1 NSAPVATEQR
11 PMALSCTMGTSMALP
26 AASGVRRSRSASF
39 SRRPTQRT
47 ACASLVVLSLPNLSP
62 DFFSFREAPLIC
74 LLELIEASCALQK
87 PELMPQALL
96 LDGNGTLHPARGFG
110 LACHVLA
117 CWPAL
122 PTVGAAK
129 GASSMLTGS
138 TKKQVRKLVKEAGN
152 RDYYIK
158 GESGAVIGCAHVPDV
173 SVKNPVYISCGHMI
187 SLSTAVWLV
196 GHCCRYRVPEPT
208 RLADFESREF
218 LRQESAASRLKE
230 AANLPS
236 VPSTGSTGSNVSEPL
251 HCCVDLLGDVAG
263 SVSAQGNETF
273 REKAVDRER
282 M

>member
-1 NSAPVATEQR
+1 ASTKPEASAEINQRVA
-11 PMALSCTMGTSMALP
+11 MATSQTLTLSCPMGVNHCLRLVAGADL
-26 AASGVRRSRSASF
+26 SF
-39 SRRPTQRT
+39 VKGDSET

-62 DFFSFREAPLIC
+62 VHKICRQVKVSHPYVLGFLSFREAPP
-74 LLELIEASCALQK
+74 LLELLDELRATK

-96 LDGNGTLHPARGFG
+96 LDGNGTLHPRGFG
-110 LACHVLA
+110 LACHVGVLA
-117 CWPAL
+117 GL

-129 GASSMLTGS
+129 SFFHVDGLDQ
-138 TKKQVRKLVKEAGN
+138 KQVRKLVKEAGN

-218 LRQESAASRLKE
+218 LRQESAASK
-230 AANLPS
+230 
-236 VPSTGSTGSNVSEPL
+236 T
-251 HCCVDLLGDVAG
+251 
-263 SVSAQGNETF
+263 
-273 REKAVDRER
+273 
-282 M
+282 